1 MSSLS
6 YDFAK
11 FSRLIRVIK
20 IYTDKVKNRYL
31 KRLEEGFLD
40 KFLFEFYKSLNK
52 KKRFRI
58 SSESLLVGAEGV
70 EPPTLCL

>member
-6 YDFAK
+6 YDSAK

-31 KRLEEGFLD
+31 KRLEEGFSG
-40 KFLFEFYKSLNK
+40 KILFEFYKSLNK
-52 KKRFRI
+52 KRD
-58 SSESLLVGAEGV
+58 SEFLQNLF
-70 EPPTLCL
+70 

>member
-40 KFLFEFYKSLNK
+40 KILFKFYKSLNK
-52 KKRFRI
+52 KRD
-58 SSESLLVGAEGV
+58 SEFLQNLF
-70 EPPTLCL
+70 